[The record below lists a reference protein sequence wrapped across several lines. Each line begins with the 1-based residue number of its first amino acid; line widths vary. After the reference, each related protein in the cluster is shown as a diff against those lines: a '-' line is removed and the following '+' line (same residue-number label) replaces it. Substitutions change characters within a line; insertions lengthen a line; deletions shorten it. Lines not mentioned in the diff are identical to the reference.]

1 MPVSRQYPAFLLLHS
16 SAVMHKSLV
25 NFFRYADELLDLL
38 RRDDAFSEEEREM
51 LRRYLDVLRE
61 KFMGPHRQN
70 PAD

>member
-1 MPVSRQYPAFLLLHS
+1 
-16 SAVMHKSLV
+16 MHKSLV
-25 NFFRYADELLDLL
+25 NFFRYADEVLDLL